1 MIGEPGS
8 EKPALLSFAMALVPL
23 LHSRN
28 MLPNHVIL
36 TEGKDLVASTKIEIL
51 PSCVGQDDTLTETV
65 VP

>member
-51 PSCVGQDDTLTETV
+51 PFGQDDTLTETV